1 MGQRRAQQ
9 IGENKFMPG
18 RYVIAGILLAA
29 GASRRF
35 GSPKLLQPLAGG
47 TPMALASARA
57 LMGSVDR
64 VIAVIRPEDK
74 ALARL
79 FADHGVPVLP
89 CPESSQGMGRS
100 IACGV
105 RASAEADAW
114 IIALADMPFI
124 QKGTIQGVAELLRN
138 GAVLAAPLYGG
149 RRGHPVGFS
158 RSFGIALCGLKGD
171 EGARSIV
178 ARHLDELR
186 LYPCANPGVHRD
198 IDTPK
203 DLAFCESAGMGR
215 GTAEPAP

>member
-1 MGQRRAQQ
+1 
-9 IGENKFMPG
+9 MPSRG
-18 RYVIAGILLAA
+18 VIAGVLLAA

-35 GSPKLLQPLAGG
+35 GTPKLLQPLADG

-57 LMGSVDR
+57 LLGGADR
-64 VIAVIRPEDK
+64 LIAVVHPADK

-89 CPESSQGMGRS
+89 CPEASQGMGRS

-105 RASAEADAW
+105 RESAEADAW
-114 IIALADMPFI
+114 IIALADMPFVR
-124 QKGTIQGVAELLRN
+124 KGTIHGVAELLRD
-138 GAVLAAPLYGG
+138 GAMLAAPLYAGQ
-149 RRGHPVGFS
+149 RGHPVGFS
-158 RSFGIALCGLKGD
+158 RSLGSALCGLEGD

-186 LYPCANPGVHRD
+186 LYPCADPGVHWD
-198 IDTPK
+198 IDTPE

-215 GTAEPAP
+215 GAAEKNF